1 MNLGIIRL
9 FKALIILAATSFAM
23 MFVYPIAF
31 SILGLQVYSMVCY
44 ILLGAFFFFGVF
56 MIILIL
62 VFGDGLM
69 LALEKWRT
77 VQIAHSFDDFS
88 SVLKTTARL
97 ETKKYVPEKLDCEFG
112 TVYTYKKR
120 RFMTTEI
127 WLMIDAEQ
135 PIDFSGFH
143 RFFPVLLNRLKAK
156 FRSVNVITLFCT
168 KQADVISD
176 KALLSYNRQGIEFGS
191 LFLVLN
197 TEDKTIAFSQV
208 KDGMGIARQRKLIK
222 RFKKAFQN

>member
-1 MNLGIIRL
+1 MKPRIIRL
-9 FKALIILAATSFAM
+9 LKILVVLGSISFLM
-23 MFVYPIAF
+23 VFLYPISF
-31 SILGLQVYSMVCY
+31 SILGLDIYPTV
-44 ILLGAFFFFGVF
+44 INIFFGAFFFFGVL

-69 LALEKWRT
+69 QALEKWRT

-97 ETKKYVPEKLDCEFG
+97 ETKKYVLEKLDCEFG

-135 PIDFSGFH
+135 PIDFSEFH
-143 RFFPVLLNRLKAK
+143 RFFPVLLNRLKTK

-168 KQADVISD
+168 KQAEVISD
-176 KALLSYNRQGIEFGS
+176 KVLLSYNQQGIEFGS

-197 TEDKTIAFSQV
+197 TEDKTITLSQV

-222 RFKKAFQN
+222 RFKKVFLE